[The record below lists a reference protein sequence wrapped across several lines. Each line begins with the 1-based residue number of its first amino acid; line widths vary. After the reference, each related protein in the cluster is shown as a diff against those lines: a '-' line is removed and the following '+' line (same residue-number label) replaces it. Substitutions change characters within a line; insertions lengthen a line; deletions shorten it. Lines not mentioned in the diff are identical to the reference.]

1 MIKKLGNSFIYMINI
16 LLYLSMCITLMIKK
30 DFQSVLLECLIIG
43 NIWIAAWSV
52 KNDLEE
58 ELWKNIDQ
66 QH

>member
-1 MIKKLGNSFIYMINI
+1 MVKKLGNSFIIMINI
-16 LLYLSMCITLMIKK
+16 LLYLSMCIALMIKK

-43 NIWIAAWSV
+43 NIWIAAWCV

-66 QH
+66 QQ